1 VCEKERQDVRL
12 EHWVGKKGKRIVHE
26 NAEEHKTSDTSVEMV
41 AFGEDD
47 RECFKEKIDTDA

>member
-1 VCEKERQDVRL
+1 
-12 EHWVGKKGKRIVHE
+12 VGKKGKRIVHE
-26 NAEEHKTSDTSVEMV
+26 NAEEHKTSDTRVEMV